1 MKKLTLGSI
10 FIVGLLLLA
19 TSFVSVVGTKSS
31 NSSEIKTVDSP
42 LFTHR
47 ILQSINQQPQKLRP
61 TYLGE
66 GKNIFLRFSSK
77 STIDEYVDDAVQLVI
92 HNPQLIDKIV
102 VRMKNMPATQQ
113 MLKKYGLSQ
122 KDLEGYVTQIK
133 NDPSLLRTEMEQAKA
148 QIKSGKNP
156 GQPLGLNTSNP
167 FACVITII
175 ALLPVIAALLV
186 VVLIVATITIITCLN
201 INNCLTNLTDQL
213 TKIITQELLPP

>member
-31 NSSEIKTVDSP
+31 SSSEIKTVDSP

-167 FACVITII
+167 FACV
-175 ALLPVIAALLV
+175 